1 MLIVFGKPE
10 QIARHATG
18 QRKPKLVFQIARFV
32 RQNDGEQLTGALEM
46 FERRFKFFRCHLQD
60 AQIVFPFGKITSE
73 ARPRDAIAY
82 HISTWHDL
90 YDETFEAVRVTYDGP
105 LTIATDEQVVVREA
119 SVDENAAPTG
129 TTEACRKA
137 EREPPEVAENW
148 ISDDINAGKWE
159 GYTPPP
165 MPQQ

>member
-1 MLIVFGKPE
+1 MRTPPKPS
-10 QIARHATG
+10 AGRDT
-18 QRKPKLVFQIARFV
+18 QREPKA
-32 RQNDGEQLTGALEM
+32 
-46 FERRFKFFRCHLQD
+46 
-60 AQIVFPFGKITSE
+60 FGKITSE
-73 ARPRDAIAY
+73 VRPRHAVAY

-129 TTEACRKA
+129 TTEAFRKA

-148 ISDDINAGKWE
+148 ISDDINAGRWE
-159 GYTPPP
+159 GYRRGLASYCAGCQLWISFETGPIDGAA
-165 MPQQ
+165 QHLRGKHES